1 MDSLGMDGS
10 VATFL
15 VFRMRRLKHIRGPCA
30 KLGAMAENEKD
41 HKKEEVRRR
50 NGPAR
55 LSVELPALTKTAF
68 RNTMGG
74 RGFAEAGLITE
85 WASIVG
91 NDVARMSRPAQL
103 SFPRGERKG
112 GVLTIECGGAAAL
125 ELQHLKPQILD
136 RINSHFGYAALAE
149 LRFKLGSILS
159 KGKSRSPARD
169 SRPPSASEIAETA
182 AAVEALPEGAIKA
195 SLLRLGLAIRRDGR
209 KK

>member
-1 MDSLGMDGS
+1 MLS
-10 VATFL
+10 
-15 VFRMRRLKHIRGPCA
+15 
-30 KLGAMAENEKD
+30 AMKETD
-41 HKKEEVRRR
+41 KKEEVRRR

-55 LSVELPALTKTAF
+55 LSAELPALTKTAF

-103 SFPRGERKG
+103 AFPRGERKG
-112 GVLTIECGGAAAL
+112 AVLTIECGGAAAL

-136 RINSHFGYAALAE
+136 RINSHFGYAAVAE
-149 LRFKLGSILS
+149 LRFKQGSVLT
-159 KGKSRSPARD
+159 KPKSRTAGRD
-169 SRPPSASEIAETA
+169 SKPLSADEVAATT
-182 AAVEALPEGAIKA
+182 AAVEALPEGEIKA
-195 SLLRLGLAIRRDGR
+195 SLLRLGLAIRRDNR

>member
-1 MDSLGMDGS
+1 
-10 VATFL
+10 
-15 VFRMRRLKHIRGPCA
+15 
-30 KLGAMAENEKD
+30 MAETGKD
-41 HKKEEVRRR
+41 KKEERSRR

-55 LSVELPALTKTAF
+55 LSAELPALTKTAF

-91 NDVARMSRPAQL
+91 NDVARMSRPVQL

-112 GVLTIECGGAAAL
+112 GALTLECGGAAAL

-136 RINSHFGYAALAE
+136 RINRHFGYAALAE
-149 LRFKLGSILS
+149 LRFKQGSAPVRAKS
-159 KGKSRSPARD
+159 KASLRD
-169 SRPPSASEIAETA
+169 SKPPSAAEIAETT
-182 AAVEALPEGAIKA
+182 AAVAALPDGDIKA
-195 SLLRLGLAIRRDGR
+195 SLLRLGLAIRSDAR